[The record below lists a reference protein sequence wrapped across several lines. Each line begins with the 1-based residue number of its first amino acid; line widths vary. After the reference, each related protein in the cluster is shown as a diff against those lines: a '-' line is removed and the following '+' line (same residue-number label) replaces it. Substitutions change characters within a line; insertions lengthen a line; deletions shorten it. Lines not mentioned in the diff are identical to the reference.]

1 VRQVRVSG
9 PLSFNVSFT
18 LPSDLGLGLGMDY
31 PLLGFQVVYADTSGP
46 PVLARS
52 GTRLQYVTA
61 DDNGDVRLWTLLEV
75 GLEVGVVYHV
85 AVRLQNANNADLEGF
100 GPWSTTATTVCVD
113 GLSRPT
119 VCPGPGITALSFPSP
134 PPALGIRPKGNR
146 TLLFEWLRSADT
158 GSGDSQ
164 YPLVAVEIEL
174 EEESGANSLLLAAPG
189 EAFEFISPPLRPGIF
204 YRARARSVN
213 DAGSS
218 VWTAFNVSIALWLPS
233 PPGQPRVRAEGAF
246 SLRAIFAPSGQTGVG
261 GTEWPLLGYHLE
273 AFALPSYPGCE
284 GGVNLSLSS
293 GVLPSDVLTTLAEGL
308 LEGCSYRCRVR
319 AENVAGFS
327 LWSAPAIR
335 MALSLPQA
343 PRELSAETLVALRVA
358 LAWKIP
364 ENSGD
369 GRERTAAIVQAYDV
383 EVSLSGDFSPPLLRA
398 ISAPPGIGS
407 EDLVLFDIN
416 LLEQVSSSFHLT

>member
-1 VRQVRVSG
+1 
-9 PLSFNVSFT
+9 
-18 LPSDLGLGLGMDY
+18 MDY

-204 YRARARSVN
+204 YRARDSFQCLHRFVASVSSR
-213 DAGSS
+213 AAKGSRGGRLLAACNLRTVGTDWS
-218 VWTAFNVSIALWLPS
+218 GRHRMATPRIPS
-233 PPGQPRVRAEGAF
+233 RGFRATF
-246 SLRAIFAPSGQTGVG
+246 LSRLRGWSQS
-261 GTEWPLLGYHLE
+261 
-273 AFALPSYPGCE
+273 FALLWCLA
-284 GGVNLSLSS
+284 VRCLDDSS
-293 GVLPSDVLTTLAEGL
+293 
-308 LEGCSYRCRVR
+308 
-319 AENVAGFS
+319 
-327 LWSAPAIR
+327 
-335 MALSLPQA
+335 
-343 PRELSAETLVALRVA
+343 
-358 LAWKIP
+358 
-364 ENSGD
+364 
-369 GRERTAAIVQAYDV
+369 
-383 EVSLSGDFSPPLLRA
+383 
-398 ISAPPGIGS
+398 
-407 EDLVLFDIN
+407 
-416 LLEQVSSSFHLT
+416 